1 MARRHEVFVTDE
13 QWARIKPFIPKRKR
27 SPKGGRPAADDR
39 ACLEGILW
47 VLRSGARWRDL
58 PDRYPSPSTC
68 WRRLAE
74 WEGEDVLRRIWH
86 SFLDT
91 LDEQGLLDWDEV
103 FVDASFSP
111 AKKGATESAKPS
123 GQQIQRHRVQ
133 SGWWWWMVREFHSHA
148 GPKVLRL
155 LRSRWSKPSSMKSL
169 SPKHR
174 LR

>member
-13 QWARIKPFIPKRKR
+13 QWERIKPFIPTRQR
-27 SPKGGRPAADDR
+27 SSRGGRPPADDR

-58 PDRYPSPSTC
+58 PERYPSPSTC

-74 WEGEDVLRRIWH
+74 WEGEEVLVKIWH
-86 SFLDT
+86 AFLDT
-91 LDEQGLLDWDEV
+91 LDEKGLLDWDEV

-111 AKKGATESAKPS
+111 AKKGGTESAKRS
-123 GQQIQRHRVQ
+123 GERVQ
-133 SGWWWWMVREFHSHA
+133 SGWWWRMVREFHSHA

-155 LRSRWSKPSSMKSL
+155 LRSRWSKEFSRTSRPVKSRR
-169 SPKHR
+169 P
-174 LR
+174 